1 MNNNIREDEY
11 IDDDF
16 QDIVVNVESETNLV
30 TKINTPINIILIIL
44 NILVIISI
52 IVVLIVL

>member
-1 MNNNIREDEY
+1 MNNNLLENEY

-16 QDIVVNVESETNLV
+16 QDIVVNQAETNLV

-44 NILVIISI
+44 NIIVIMA
-52 IVVLIVL
+52 IVLVLIFL

>member
-16 QDIVVNVESETNLV
+16 QEIVMNEEPVTNLV
-30 TKINTPINIILIIL
+30 TKVNTPINIILIIL

-52 IVVLIVL
+52 ILVLIFL